1 MIGQYVRMVISPH
14 KMGTIKA
21 ARFEEDHT
29 SFLFQQDSRFKDH
42 FPDVWLV
49 DADLEEFPR
58 STDEEVELMNRQ
70 GHRGHY
76 TFAGS

>member
-1 MIGQYVRMVISPH
+1 MIGQYVRMIISPH

-21 ARFEEDHT
+21 ARFEED
-29 SFLFQQDSRFKDH
+29 LQNH

-58 STDEEVELMNRQ
+58 PTDEEVELMNRQ
-70 GHRGHY
+70 GHRGDY